1 MKRGTIIAL
10 LIVFTWGCSHI
21 ESTRDPNYIPPTVKT
36 QPRLMYPKIAQENSY
51 SGKTKLVI
59 YVNDKGVV
67 DRVVTLNSSGHKILD
82 EAALNYCKQLTFK
95 PAELNSE
102 PVKSRVEWEVKFNI
116 SQQNLDPLVYLQNI
130 QSLYNK
136 LSSNKNIDRQDILNQ
151 ILAEH
156 KEFIQNMGDVVNFNT
171 VVGKVISSD
180 LASQW
185 KSDWD
190 SWPVSFLLYHDFM
203 KRHTDF
209 DSMDLVKD
217 LFIKSLKFDLAYIIN
232 TPSSQLSKKWEK
244 DRILNKIKAFVTIN
258 YPEINFNELPTSNLI
273 STKSAI

>member
-1 MKRGTIIAL
+1 MKYGTIVAV
-10 LIVFTWGCSHI
+10 LIILTWGCTHI
-21 ESTRDPNYIPPTVKT
+21 ESSRDPNYAPPTVKT
-36 QPRLMYPKIAQENSY
+36 QPRLMYPKVAQENSY

-59 YVNDKGVV
+59 YVDDQGIV
-67 DRVVTLNSSGHKILD
+67 DRVVMLNSSGHKILD
-82 EAALNYCKQLTFK
+82 DAALNYCKQLTFK

-136 LSSNKNIDRQDILNQ
+136 LSSASNIERKDILNQ
-151 ILAEH
+151 ILSEH
-156 KEFIQNMGDVVNFNT
+156 KEFVQSMGDVVNFNT
-171 VVGKVISSD
+171 VIGKVISAD

-185 KSDWD
+185 KSDWN

-203 KRHTDF
+203 KRYPDF
-209 DSMDLVKD
+209 DSMAVVKE

-232 TPSSQLSKKWEK
+232 TPSAQLSKKWEK
-244 DRILNKIKAFVTIN
+244 DKILNRIKAFVTIN
-258 YPEINFNELPTSNLI
+258 YPEININELPTSNLI

>member
-1 MKRGTIIAL
+1 MKYGTIVAV
-10 LIVFTWGCSHI
+10 LIILTWGCTHI
-21 ESTRDPNYIPPTVKT
+21 ESTRDPNYAPPTVKT
-36 QPRLMYPKIAQENSY
+36 QPRLMYPHVAPEPSS

-59 YVNDKGVV
+59 YVDDQGIV
-67 DRVVTLNSSGHKILD
+67 DRVVMLNSSGHKILD
-82 EAALNYCKQLTFK
+82 DAALNYCKQLTFK

-136 LSSNKNIDRQDILNQ
+136 LSNADNSERKDILNQ
-151 ILAEH
+151 ILNEH
-156 KEFIQNMGDVVNFNT
+156 KEFVQSMGDVVNFNN
-171 VVGKVISSD
+171 VIGKVISAD

-185 KSDWD
+185 KSDWN

-203 KRHTDF
+203 KRYPDF
-209 DSMDLVKD
+209 DSMAVVKE

-232 TPSSQLSKKWEK
+232 TPSAQLSKKWEK
-244 DRILNKIKAFVTIN
+244 DKILNRIKAFVTIN
-258 YPEINFNELPTSNLI
+258 YPEININELPTSNLI

>member
-1 MKRGTIIAL
+1 MKRASIIAL
-10 LIVFTWGCSHI
+10 LIILTWGCSRI
-21 ESTRDPNYIPPTVKT
+21 ESTRDPNYSPPKVKT

-95 PAELNSE
+95 PAELNNE

-116 SQQNLDPLVYLQNI
+116 SQQNLDPLGYLQNI

-136 LSSNKNIDRQDILNQ
+136 LSSNNHIDRQDILNQ

-203 KRHTDF
+203 KRYPDF
-209 DSMDLVKD
+209 DSMDIVKD

-232 TPSSQLSKKWEK
+232 TPSNQLSKKWEK

-258 YPEINFNELPTSNLI
+258 YPEININELPTSNLI